1 MFIEFH
7 IKYTHWVLFA
17 IGKKNYKICIKFQ
30 GKKTSILSLY
40 RRDFMFEAMMA
51 TATAAAV
58 AMTAIESLLR
68 SVQSTATQRN
78 LYEPIGSID
87 VNYYCFDCII
97 Q

>member
-1 MFIEFH
+1 MELE
-7 IKYTHWVLFA
+7 KE
-17 IGKKNYKICIKFQ
+17 NYKICIKFQ
-30 GKKTSILSLY
+30 GNNQHFIFVY
-40 RRDFMFEAMMA
+40 RRDFMFEAMIA
-51 TATAAAV
+51 TATAAVA

-68 SVQSTATQRN
+68 SVQSTGTQRN

>member
-1 MFIEFH
+1 MHQIS
-7 IKYTHWVLFA
+7 
-17 IGKKNYKICIKFQ
+17 

-51 TATAAAV
+51 MATASAA

>member
-1 MFIEFH
+1 M
-7 IKYTHWVLFA
+7 
-17 IGKKNYKICIKFQ
+17 
-30 GKKTSILSLY
+30 S
-40 RRDFMFEAMMA
+40 EAMMA
-51 TATAAAV
+51 AAMAAAA

-68 SVQSTATQRN
+68 SVQSTGIQRN